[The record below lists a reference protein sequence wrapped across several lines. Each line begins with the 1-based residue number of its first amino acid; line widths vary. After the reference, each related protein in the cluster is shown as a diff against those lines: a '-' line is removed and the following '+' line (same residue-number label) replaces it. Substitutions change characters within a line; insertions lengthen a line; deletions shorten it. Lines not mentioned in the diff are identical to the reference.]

1 VTAAAESCN
10 TLASFSLP
18 ISAEACALSRQFHSH
33 FRTRRKYSFR
43 TTSAPFLFY
52 LPPPARVARGDLGV
66 EIPIQQVT
74 NAQKEMV
81 AACNA
86 AGKPVIVATQML
98 ESMAKNPRPTRA
110 EVADVTNAIYDGA
123 DCVMLSG
130 ETAKGKYPVQVV
142 QTMNEIIA
150 SAERFTKTSMPEFN
164 LAARDRFVRG
174 QAERKDRG
182 VDGAIAKAAVTA
194 AEERDAA
201 VIVVL
206 TSQGVLVSFVGL
218 CGFGAIL
225 NACPFLLSLFD
236 IFLTSFVDHVTR
248 AASTDLGVPAE
259 YPDIG
264 VLSQRQGR

>member
-1 VTAAAESCN
+1 MVYCHRTN
-10 TLASFSLP
+10 RVFILRVLVLAS
-18 ISAEACALSRQFHSH
+18 R
-33 FRTRRKYSFR
+33 
-43 TTSAPFLFY
+43 
-52 LPPPARVARGDLGV
+52 PPNRVARGDLGV

-206 TSQGVLVSFVGL
+206 TSGGVLVS
-218 CGFGAIL
+218 
-225 NACPFLLSLFD
+225 
-236 IFLTSFVDHVTR
+236 
-248 AASTDLGVPAE
+248 
-259 YPDIG
+259 
-264 VLSQRQGR
+264 

>member
-1 VTAAAESCN
+1 MAA
-10 TLASFSLP
+10 
-18 ISAEACALSRQFHSH
+18 AEACALSRHFHS
-33 FRTRRKYSFR
+33 FPRSRREYSFR
-43 TTSAPFLFY
+43 TTSATFLLY
-52 LPPPARVARGDLGV
+52 TPPPPVRVARGDLGV

-206 TSQGVLVSFVGL
+206 TSQGVLVSFVGP

-236 IFLTSFVDHVTR
+236 IFLTSFFDHDVTR
-248 AASTDLGVPAE
+248 AASTDLSVPTE

-264 VLSQRQGR
+264 VLPQRQGR

>member
-1 VTAAAESCN
+1 M
-10 TLASFSLP
+10 
-18 ISAEACALSRQFHSH
+18 
-33 FRTRRKYSFR
+33 
-43 TTSAPFLFY
+43 
-52 LPPPARVARGDLGV
+52 
-66 EIPIQQVT
+66 T

-206 TSQGVLVSFVGL
+206 TSQGVLVSFVGP

-236 IFLTSFVDHVTR
+236 IFLTSFFDHDVTR
-248 AASTDLGVPAE
+248 AASTDLSVPTE

-264 VLSQRQGR
+264 VLPQRQGR

>member
-1 VTAAAESCN
+1 MHSRHLLSSGIILLPNSSLTVRILI
-10 TLASFSLP
+10 LASP
-18 ISAEACALSRQFHSH
+18 
-33 FRTRRKYSFR
+33 
-43 TTSAPFLFY
+43 PF
-52 LPPPARVARGDLGV
+52 RVARGDLGV

-174 QAERKDRG
+174 QSERKDRG

-206 TSQGVLVSFVGL
+206 TSGGVLVSSLWTIVELF
-218 CGFGAIL
+218 CYCRIC
-225 NACPFLLSLFD
+225 CPRFLSYWTFFFSFADDFTSSLD
-236 IFLTSFVDHVTR
+236 
-248 AASTDLGVPAE
+248 
-259 YPDIG
+259 
-264 VLSQRQGR
+264 

>member
-1 VTAAAESCN
+1 M
-10 TLASFSLP
+10 
-18 ISAEACALSRQFHSH
+18 
-33 FRTRRKYSFR
+33 
-43 TTSAPFLFY
+43 
-52 LPPPARVARGDLGV
+52 VARGDLGV

-150 SAERFTKTSMPEFN
+150 SAEHFTKHSMPGPN
-164 LAARDRFVRG
+164 LEARERFVRG
-174 QAERKDRG
+174 QTERRDRS
-182 VDGAIAKAAVTA
+182 VDAAVAKAAMTA
-194 AEERDAA
+194 AEERNAA
-201 VIVVL
+201 AIIVL
-206 TSQGVLVSFVGL
+206 TSQGTLVSIILHVFKLNFIEGL
-218 CGFGAIL
+218 I
-225 NACPFLLSLFD
+225 
-236 IFLTSFVDHVTR
+236 
-248 AASTDLGVPAE
+248 
-259 YPDIG
+259 
-264 VLSQRQGR
+264 